1 MACSMEKGTT
11 ISISLHTADRI
22 IDLKVPSQVT
32 VARLKTILQ
41 ESFPIIHI
49 RLPENFE
56 LALLNK
62 RIHLRNE
69 AILADYSLGNG
80 DQLQV
85 IERQKNR
92 EENPL

>member
-1 MACSMEKGTT
+1 MEKGTT

-69 AILADYSLGNG
+69 AILAENNG

>member
-1 MACSMEKGTT
+1 MEKGTT
-11 ISISLHTADRI
+11 ISISLHTVDRI

-62 RIHLRNE
+62 PIHLRNE

-92 EENPL
+92 EENLL

>member
-1 MACSMEKGTT
+1 MEKGTT
-11 ISISLHTADRI
+11 ISISLHTVDRI

-56 LALLNK
+56 LAL
-62 RIHLRNE
+62 
-69 AILADYSLGNG
+69 SS
-80 DQLQV
+80 
-85 IERQKNR
+85 
-92 EENPL
+92 

>member
-56 LALLNK
+56 LTLLNK
-62 RIHLRNE
+62 PIQLRNE